1 MTTDTTVTVAADT
14 GGLGPITGSHTEEI
28 TGDGGDITGSG
39 TRGHDTAGLGHTAQR
54 PPAASL

>member
-14 GGLGPITGSHTEEI
+14 GGPGPVTGNPTEEI

-39 TRGHDTAGLGHTAQR
+39 IRGHDTAG
-54 PPAASL
+54 

>member
-39 TRGHDTAGLGHTAQR
+39 TRGHDTAG
-54 PPAASL
+54 